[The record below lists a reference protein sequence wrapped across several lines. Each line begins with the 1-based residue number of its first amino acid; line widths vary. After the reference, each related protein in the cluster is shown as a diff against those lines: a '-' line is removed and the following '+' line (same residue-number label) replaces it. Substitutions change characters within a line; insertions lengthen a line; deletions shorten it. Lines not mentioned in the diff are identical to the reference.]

1 MAFQD
6 QNQLIIKHENLYY
19 NRVTKDG
26 NDSYDRELEPGNYQ
40 FVTLQT
46 VMDQFMISYVGK
58 DKIIPTIN
66 KLDVQFHAL
75 RGLAEFS
82 YDILRSHKGFE
93 FTLPPSLRMIL
104 PQDFVAYTQV
114 SWSDSA
120 GIKHPIHFNN
130 DTSDPRNP
138 YQNTLTNSSD
148 DNIFSVHAIG
158 TTTIGSSFI
167 ELDGLYPMLFAGING
182 FGNCKRWFH

>member
-1 MAFQD
+1 MAFED

-19 NRVTKDG
+19 NRVTKNG

-75 RGLAEFS
+75 RGLAEF
-82 YDILRSHKGFE
+82 
-93 FTLPPSLRMIL
+93 P
-104 PQDFVAYTQV
+104 
-114 SWSDSA
+114 
-120 GIKHPIHFNN
+120 
-130 DTSDPRNP
+130 
-138 YQNTLTNSSD
+138 
-148 DNIFSVHAIG
+148 
-158 TTTIGSSFI
+158 TI
-167 ELDGLYPMLFAGING
+167 Y
-182 FGNCKRWFH
+182 